1 MVWLEN
7 LPDDWWKQYQSSAF
21 SSQCIQELDI
31 ELLFL
36 IRSLLLETRTYTRV
50 CKRTRLLTYDFQ
62 NALDARNIH
71 RSINSTNK
79 KNQSEE
85 SIISISSIIQQT
97 DQCLSNNNCIQLR
110 IHWLAIDGEQP
121 IIPENPLPNFN
132 EDNSSNKKSQIT
144 NENKKIPL
152 QLIDQSP
159 LLKKLFTLANSTKI
173 Q

>member
-36 IRSLLLETRTYTRV
+36 IRSLLLETRTYARA
-50 CKRTRLLTYDFQ
+50 CKRVRLLANDFQ
-62 NALDARNIH
+62 HALDARNIH
-71 RSINSTNK
+71 RSGNNRK
-79 KNQSEE
+79 QFEE

-97 DQCLSNNNCIQLR
+97 DQLSSNMDHIQLT

-121 IIPENPLPNFN
+121 IIPENPHPNFN
-132 EDNSSNKKSQIT
+132 EET
-144 NENKKIPL
+144 TFNEKRQNNNEKKILPS
-152 QLIDQSP
+152 QLIDQS
-159 LLKKLFTLANSTKI
+159 LLLQKLFQLANATKI